1 MSGTRASMNSK
12 GSFSLGQWEPQQN
25 VEHRKDRMEASM
37 RMMSLA
43 AGAGLVRPRHP
54 GAKCV

>member
-1 MSGTRASMNSK
+1 MNSK